1 MATHSSTLAWRIPG
15 MAEPGGL
22 PFMRSHWVGHDWSD
36 LAAAAISL
44 NIHCQKMHLVRA
56 HQARTC
62 LMECHSKTITEYAY
76 DINQKRLHFNL
87 CDSSITDC
95 GFKKGLGVRMLF
107 GYRLNKLVAKR
118 TRSID
123 FPEETMKQSPMF
135 CCLVA
140 KSCPTLCDPMDY
152 SLPGSSVHGSLQAR
166 ILEWV
171 AVSSSRNVPQPSD

>member
-1 MATHSSTLAWRIPG
+1 MRFLAFALSQVMIKLIIR
-15 MAEPGGL
+15 GL
-22 PFMRSHWVGHDWSD
+22 
-36 LAAAAISL
+36 L
-44 NIHCQKMHLVRA
+44 

-62 LMECHSKTITEYAY
+62 LMECHSKTITEYTY

-95 GFKKGLGVRMLF
+95 GFKKGLGVGMPF